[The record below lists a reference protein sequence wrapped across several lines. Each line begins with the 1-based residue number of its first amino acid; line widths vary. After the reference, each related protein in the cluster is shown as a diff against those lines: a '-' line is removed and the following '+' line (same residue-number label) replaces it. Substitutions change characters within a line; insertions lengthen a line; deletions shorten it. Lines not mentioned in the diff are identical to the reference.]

1 MVMNFFLDEPALR
14 LELNKFEIQSEKQME
29 SIGKGGRGHGF
40 ALGKVLLPASWVFTH
55 RERLSESKH

>member
-1 MVMNFFLDEPALR
+1 
-14 LELNKFEIQSEKQME
+14 ME
-29 SIGKGGRGHGF
+29 SIGEGGGDGF